1 MIDAILGIDIA
12 KDTFQVELRRE
23 GQHGAAEFTNN
34 PKGFQQLSRWLTKR
48 KVKQVHACLE
58 ATGRYGDAL
67 AQYLHDHEHRVSV
80 VNPLRI
86 KAYGQ
91 SQLQRNKTDR
101 VDAAL
106 ITDFCQTQHPKAW
119 TPPSL
124 ELRELQEFLHQ
135 YDVLH
140 VALQQVK
147 NRLASGFQSE
157 TVLAQLRAQR
167 TFLEKQIKELTQ
179 SMADHIRRYPELRAQ
194 HALLDSI
201 PGVAFLTAARLLAL
215 NLPRFETARVAAA
228 FSGLTPMLHQSGSS
242 VHRKGRVSKM
252 GPAPLRGGL
261 YLPILSAQR
270 FNPVIKT
277 FCARLT
283 AQHKHTMTIIVAAMH
298 KLIVLAYGV
307 LKSGQPFDPK
317 YSAKAT
323 A

>member
-1 MIDAILGIDIA
+1 MMESILGIDIA
-12 KDTFQVELRRE
+12 KDTFEVEWRQAGR
-23 GQHGAAEFTNN
+23 HGAAGFPNT
-34 PKGFQQLSRWLTKR
+34 PAGFQQLSRWLTKR

-67 AQYLHDHEHRVSV
+67 AQYLQDQAHLVSV
-80 VNPLRI
+80 VNPARV
-86 KAYGQ
+86 KAYGE

-106 ITDFCQTQHPKAW
+106 ITDFCQTQHPEVW
-119 TPPSL
+119 TPPSR

-135 YDVLH
+135 YDALQG
-140 VALQQVK
+140 ALQQAK
-147 NRLASGFQSE
+147 NRLTAGFQSE

-167 TFLEKQIKELTQ
+167 TFLENQIKELTQ
-179 SMADHIRRYPELRAQ
+179 SLTDHLQRYPELRAQ

-215 NLPRFETARVAAA
+215 NLPRFATARAAAA
-228 FSGLTPMLHQSGSS
+228 FAGLTPMVHQSGSS
-242 VHRKGRVSKM
+242 VHRKSHVSKM
-252 GPAPLRGGL
+252 GSAQLRGGL
-261 YLPILSAQR
+261 YMPILSAQR
-270 FNPVIKT
+270 FNPVIKA

-283 AQHKHTMTIIVAAMH
+283 ARHKPPMAIIVAAMH

-317 YSAKAT
+317 YAAKAT

>member
-23 GQHGAAEFTNN
+23 GQHGLAEFTNN
-34 PKGFQQLSRWLTKR
+34 PKGFQQLSSWLTKR

-67 AQYLHDHEHRVSV
+67 AQYLHDHEHLVSV

-106 ITDFCQTQHPKAW
+106 ITDFCQTQHPEAW

-135 YDVLH
+135 YDALH

-147 NRLASGFQSE
+147 NRLAAGFQSE

-179 SMADHIRRYPELRAQ
+179 SMTDHIHRYPELCAQ
-194 HALLDSI
+194 HAWLDSI

-215 NLPRFETARVAAA
+215 NLPRFETARAAAA

-261 YLPILSAQR
+261 YMPILAAQR
-270 FNPVIKT
+270 FNPVIKA
-277 FCARLT
+277 FCARL
-283 AQHKHTMTIIVAAMH
+283 AARHKHPMTIIVAAMH